1 MTTTNAALSLSDL
14 PAQTLAANSLRV
26 RLQCP
31 VCRHDLDTTRGDT
44 ACRSCGFLI
53 AQTDGIYR
61 ALSPVERQRFA
72 RFITEYQI
80 VREKEGRGSNSAQY
94 YLALP
99 FEDLTG
105 RNSWQWAIRKRT
117 FLHFE
122 NKILPRIA
130 AEHPHGADILDL
142 GAGNGWLSYRL
153 ALKGHH
159 PLALDLAD
167 NCSDGLGAAANY
179 FSQLPAPFPCFQAQM
194 DRLPFAAHQFDAVIF
209 NASFHY
215 SVDYF
220 ETLKEVLRCL
230 RRPGYVI
237 IADSPLYRR
246 SSSGEQMV
254 KERRADFQRRFGFPS
269 DGIASQEF
277 LTPGVLAKLAECLA
291 LRWHIE
297 KPWYGLGWAMRPLKA
312 AIRRR
317 REPSKFYLI
326 WARVEV

>member
-1 MTTTNAALSLSDL
+1 MRTIAALLLPDL
-14 PAQTLAANSLRV
+14 PLKPRAACALRV

-31 VCRHDLDTTRGDT
+31 VCRQDLEATGSDQT
-44 ACRSCGFLI
+44 CSSCGFLI
-53 AQTDGIYR
+53 AQTNGIYR
-61 ALSPVERQRFA
+61 ALSREAHERFT

-80 VREKEGRGSNSAQY
+80 VREREGRGSNSAEY

-130 AEHPHGADILDL
+130 AEHPHGADILDV

-159 PLALDLAD
+159 PVALDLAD

-179 FSQLPAPFPCFQAQM
+179 FPHLSTPVPCFQAQM
-194 DRLPFAAHQFDAVIF
+194 DRLPFAARQFDAVIF

-215 SVDYF
+215 SEDYLI
-220 ETLKEVLRCL
+220 TLKEVLRSL

-237 IADSPLYRR
+237 IADSPSYRR
-246 SSSGEQMV
+246 KESGEQMLT
-254 KERRADFQRRFGFPS
+254 ERRAEFCRKFGFAS
-269 DGIASQEF
+269 DSIASQEF
-277 LTPGVLAKLAECLA
+277 ITPGILSDLAECLN

-297 KPWYGLGWAMRPLKA
+297 KPWYGVEWAMRPLKA
-312 AIRRR
+312 WIRRR

-326 WARVEV
+326 WARVEA

>member
-1 MTTTNAALSLSDL
+1 MQTHTALWFADL
-14 PAQTLAANSLRV
+14 PAQARAGCSLRV

-31 VCRHDLDTTRGDT
+31 VCRHDLDATRSD
-44 ACRSCGFLI
+44 AVCSSCGFEI
-53 AQTDGIYR
+53 ARKDGIYR
-61 ALSPVERQRFA
+61 AVSPEESQRFA
-72 RFITEYQI
+72 RFIREYQI
-80 VREKEGRGSNSAQY
+80 VREREGRGSDTAEY

-122 NKILPRIA
+122 NRILPRIA
-130 AEHPHGADILDL
+130 AEHPHGADILDV

-153 ALKGHH
+153 ALKGQH
-159 PLALDLAD
+159 PVALDLAD

-179 FSQLPAPFPCFQAQM
+179 FSHLAAPFPCFQAQM
-194 DRLPFAAHQFDAVIF
+194 DRLPFAARQFDAVIF

-215 SVDYF
+215 SEEYF
-220 ETLKEVLRCL
+220 VTLKEVLRCL

-246 SSSGEQMV
+246 KESGEQMLS
-254 KERRADFQRRFGFPS
+254 ERRTEFSRTFGFAS
-269 DGIASQEF
+269 DSIASQEF
-277 LTPGVLAKLAECLA
+277 LTPNILSDLAECLH
-291 LRWHIE
+291 LRWHIA
-297 KPWYGLGWAMRPLKA
+297 KPWYGAEWALRPLKA
-312 AIRRR
+312 WMRRK

-326 WARVEV
+326 WARVEA